1 MRHVRAFIED
11 LPALIA
17 IIMFLSMLLVWAMVW
32 PFVEL

>member
-32 PFVEL
+32 PYVNL